1 MTSSPGP
8 NDFINNLMH
17 KYEIIE
23 SHKSETTDFE
33 KYLTAVLYHDMSE
46 KKLRALETLSL
57 T

>member
-23 SHKSETTDFE
+23 SHKSQTTDFE

-46 KKLRALETLSL
+46 KKLRALKTLSL